1 MSFGWSAFEGT
12 HRFNDDQP
20 AEGHTPPVYEYD
32 HSDGRCSVSGAAPY
46 MSDHIPELAGGFVF
60 GDYCT
65 GEVWAM
71 PMFGDTRIVSLGSVP
86 SLSAVR
92 VIGDE
97 LYALSLTDG
106 LYRIDPA

>member
-1 MSFGWSAFEGT
+1 M
-12 HRFNDDQP
+12 
-20 AEGHTPPVYEYD
+20 
-32 HSDGRCSVSGAAPY
+32 
-46 MSDHIPELAGGFVF
+46 F

-71 PMFGDTRIVSLGSVP
+71 PMYGRAPGSSSLGSVP

-106 LYRIDPA
+106 LYRVDPA